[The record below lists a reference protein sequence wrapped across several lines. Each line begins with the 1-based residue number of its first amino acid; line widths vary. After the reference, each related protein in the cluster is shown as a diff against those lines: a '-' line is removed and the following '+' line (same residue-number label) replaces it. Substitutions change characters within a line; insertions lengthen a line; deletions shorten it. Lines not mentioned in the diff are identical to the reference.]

1 MKIDVAKQ
9 RILILKDQISDKD
22 AQKKA
27 WEKKTSAFDAISKV
41 TGFFSRPKDEDF
53 ELTYHEHRYQPFW
66 HVVAEARYVY
76 DRNTTYQV
84 TVGGKEVR
92 TVTMLGT
99 KYEETNGHIHVPVVE
114 HCVQDEQDEVFVDGV
129 SAKADASLADYIK
142 RPMTEVAGKIEK
154 IIPKG
159 SILVPPAARVSALMR
174 DSLSKMIKGI
184 QADTIL
190 EEQVKVSA
198 IELWY
203 RPVYAFQFAWKTK
216 GKDGILE
223 IDGVTGSV
231 TSGSRI
237 FREYLG
243 KVLDQEFLFD
253 IGADAAGILI
263 PGGSIAV
270 KAARKYM
277 GSRNK

>member
-9 RILILKDQISDKD
+9 RILLLKDQISQTD

-27 WEKKTSAFDAISKV
+27 WEKKTSAFDALSKV
-41 TGFFSRPKDEDF
+41 ASFLSRPKDEDF

-66 HVVAEARYVY
+66 HVVAKARYVY
-76 DRNTTYQV
+76 ERNATYQIG
-84 TVGGKEVR
+84 VGGKEVR
-92 TVTMLGT
+92 SVTLFENDF
-99 KYEETNGHIHVPVVE
+99 EETNGHIHVPVVE
-114 HCVQDEQDEVFVDGV
+114 HCTQDESDEVFVDGV
-129 SAKADASLADYIK
+129 SAKTAPNLADYIK
-142 RPMTEVAGKIEK
+142 KPFTEVAGKIEK

-159 SILVPPAARVSALMR
+159 SILVPPTARVSAIMR

-184 QADTIL
+184 QADSIQ
-190 EEQVKVSA
+190 EEHVEVSA

-203 RPVYAFQFAWKTK
+203 RPVYAFQFNWKTK

-223 IDGVTGSV
+223 IDGVTGDIS
-231 TSGSRI
+231 SGNRI

-243 KVLDQEFLFD
+243 KVLDQDFLFD
-253 IGADAAGILI
+253 IGADAAGMFI

-270 KAARKYM
+270 KAARKYI
-277 GSRNK
+277 GSKK